1 MGKWS
6 LLRELWLYL
15 RIRKKWWLLPI
26 LLLLLL
32 LSALIVL
39 TGSSSL
45 APFLYPLF

>member
-1 MGKWS
+1 MGTWS

-32 LSALIVL
+32 ISVLIVL

>member
-6 LLRELWLYL
+6 ILRELWLYV
-15 RIRKKWWLLPI
+15 RVRKKWWLLPI
-26 LLLLLL
+26 VLLLLL

-45 APFLYPLF
+45 APLLYPLF